1 MARYEIPQNT
11 GKVRVT
17 MFLGG
22 KYAVWNGK
30 HDKKHEFR
38 IVCRDRKQAEEVAG
52 IINRREH
59 DGTIEVL
66 G

>member
-1 MARYEIPQNT
+1 MAKYTIPQNA
-11 GKVRVT
+11 GKVRVC

-30 HDKKHEFR
+30 HDREHEFR
-38 IVCRDRKQAEEVAG
+38 ILCRDRKQAEEVAG
-52 IINRREH
+52 IINRKEH

>member
-1 MARYEIPQNT
+1 MARYSVPPDI
-11 GKVRVT
+11 GKVRVV

-30 HDKKHEFR
+30 HDLKHEFR

-52 IINRREH
+52 IINRHEH
-59 DGTIEVL
+59 DGSIEVL